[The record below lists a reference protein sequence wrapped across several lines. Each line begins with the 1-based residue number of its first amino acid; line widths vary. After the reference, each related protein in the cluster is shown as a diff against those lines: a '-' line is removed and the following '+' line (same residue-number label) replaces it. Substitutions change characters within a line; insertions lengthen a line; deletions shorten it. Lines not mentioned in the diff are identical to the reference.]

1 MKSIKKPTIL
11 SLTAVLFLQI
21 NSLACSCLGDFKRIK
36 SEEDLKNYEFV
47 ALVKIILEVSNRS
60 SGATSSDEATLGF
73 KIIEK
78 YKGPDIGKVVERDVG
93 TSCDMGI
100 EVGDEWVLYATGYNG
115 KVFIH
120 ACNRNIRYR
129 SKEGVRDW
137 HYKRG
142 IEEVDDLRT
151 LYGRIPKRPTDGAA
165 RQYYPNGK
173 TEIEETYSK
182 GLRNGVRTVYH
193 PNGKIWG
200 KEAFENDSLQG
211 KSEWF
216 YPSGQLH
223 DQKFY
228 RSDIL
233 INKSKFYYD
242 TTVTARE
249 KQFLIESLYK
259 TEDSLRKTFSRI
271 QVWMEALYDYNGR
284 IILSREYSRSGNLLS
299 ERVYDPEEHYSS
311 SIYYHENGTVKAMQH
326 SKNLK
331 DVGHYQ
337 EYDANGK
344 PTKSWDYD
352 ENGKQINVYIPK
364 R

>member
-36 SEEDLKNYEFV
+36 SEEDLRNYEFV
-47 ALVKIILEVSNRS
+47 ALVKIISEVSNRS
-60 SGATSSDEATLGF
+60 SGATSSEEAMLGF

-151 LYGRIPKRPTDGAA
+151 LYGRFPKRPTDGAA

-200 KEAFENDSLQG
+200 KQMFVNDSLEG

-216 YPSGQLH
+216 FPSGQLN

-228 RSDIL
+228 RKDIL
-233 INKSKFYYD
+233 INKSRIYYD
-242 TTVTARE
+242 TTITDRMR
-249 KQFLIESLYK
+249 QFLIRDFYR
-259 TEDSLRKTFSRI
+259 TEDSLRKTYRRI
-271 QVWMEALYDYNGR
+271 QVHLEALYDYDGKTVY
-284 IILSREYSRSGNLLS
+284 SREYSRWGNIES
-299 ERVYDPEEHYSS
+299 EEIYRDESRDFTA
-311 SIYYHENGTVKAMQH
+311 IYYHDNGVVRSVQH
-326 SKNLK
+326 IKNLRSR
-331 DVGHYQ
+331 GHYQ
-337 EYDANGK
+337 EYDADGH

-352 ENGKQINVYIPK
+352 EKGKQINVVIPK